1 MKHLESRLSRFS
13 TRVPWVLLGLVA
25 AFSVFTLAAGC
36 QKDEKAGPPGPP
48 AVEVVEVIQKD
59 VPIFFEWVGTMDGFV
74 NATIRAQVTGYLVK
88 QNYRDGDVVK
98 KGQVLFEIDP
108 RTFEAALAQAKG
120 RRRAGLWQKQIWP
133 ASNLWPNRMQ

>member
-1 MKHLESRLSRFS
+1 MKYMESSLSRVS

-59 VPIFFEWVGTMDGFV
+59 VPIF
-74 NATIRAQVTGYLVK
+74 L
-88 QNYRDGDVVK
+88 
-98 KGQVLFEIDP
+98 
-108 RTFEAALAQAKG
+108 
-120 RRRAGLWQKQIWP
+120 
-133 ASNLWPNRMQ
+133 

>member
-1 MKHLESRLSRFS
+1 MKHLEASLSDLS
-13 TRVPWVLLGLVA
+13 TRVPRVLLGLVA
-25 AFSVFTLAAGC
+25 AFSVFALAAGC
-36 QKDEKAGPPGPP
+36 EKGEKAGPSGPL

-88 QNYRDGDVVK
+88 QNYRDGELVK

-108 RTFEAALAQAKG
+108 RTFEAALAQAKDTPKIALAPSTDLLG
-120 RRRAGLWQKQIWP
+120 VPSKSIRT
-133 ASNLWPNRMQ
+133 